1 MLKHWKM
8 PRSLGI
14 AVSLLPVLLI
24 AVSSMSAAQGS
35 AGMVEPSGVTIST
48 NEDAYVL
55 GETVQVTVQVQ
66 PPLDLNNLLVMT
78 IYKPS
83 GETFRIDEFE
93 INNDGRFLRTFS
105 LPTTEPGQW
114 TINARFSTKEVDAII
129 TVLAT
134 DIFDKV
140 FMESPAILDIQGK
153 EIKSGDGKIDESIAI
168 TATLVND
175 EQVSQSFIFIV
186 QIIDEDGAAGSILLT
201 LGSLQPGESINPSAS
216 WLPKEQGAYTAEIF
230 VWSSLND
237 PTPLVQKQAVAFSVT
252 S

>member
-1 MLKHWKM
+1 M
-8 PRSLGI
+8 PRSIVI
-14 AVSLLPVLLI
+14 AVSLLSALLV

-35 AGMVEPSGVTIST
+35 TGMVQPSGMTIST

-93 INNDGRFLRTFS
+93 INNDGRVLWSFN
-105 LPTTEPGQW
+105 LPTTEAGQW
-114 TINARFSTKEVDAII
+114 VVNARFSTREAEAIL
-129 TVLAT
+129 TVLET

-140 FMESPAILDIQGK
+140 IMETPALLDVQGNEITSGQGK
-153 EIKSGDGKIDESIAI
+153 LGESIAI

-175 EQVSQSFIFIV
+175 EQVSQPFMFIV
-186 QIIDEDGAAGSILLT
+186 QIIDKDGAAGSILLT
-201 LGSLQPGESINPSAS
+201 LGSLQAGESINPSVS

-237 PTPLVQKQAVAFSVT
+237 PTPLVQKQAVVFSVT

>member
-1 MLKHWKM
+1 M
-8 PRSLGI
+8 PRPIVI
-14 AVSLLPVLLI
+14 AVSLLSALLI
-24 AVSSMSAAQGS
+24 AVSPMSAAQGS

-129 TVLAT
+129 NVLAT

-140 FMESPAILDIQGK
+140 FME
-153 EIKSGDGKIDESIAI
+153 
-168 TATLVND
+168 
-175 EQVSQSFIFIV
+175 
-186 QIIDEDGAAGSILLT
+186 
-201 LGSLQPGESINPSAS
+201 
-216 WLPKEQGAYTAEIF
+216 
-230 VWSSLND
+230 
-237 PTPLVQKQAVAFSVT
+237 
-252 S
+252 

>member
-1 MLKHWKM
+1 M
-8 PRSLGI
+8 PRSIVI
-14 AVSLLPVLLI
+14 AVSLLSALLI
-24 AVSSMSAAQGS
+24 AVSPMSAAQGF

-105 LPTTEPGQW
+105 LPTTEPGRW

-129 TVLAT
+129 NVLAT

-153 EIKSGDGKIDESIAI
+153 EIKSGEGKIGESIAI

-175 EQVSQSFIFIV
+175 EQLSQSFIFIV

-216 WLPKEQGAYTAEIF
+216 WLPKEHGAYIAEIF
-230 VWSSLND
+230 VWSSLSS
-237 PTPLVQKQAVAFSVT
+237 PTPLVEKQMVSFSII